1 MSSDRKSGRSISGD
15 EHLEIFRLPTNEP
28 FIVVQVRLDRKT
40 YWLLSRQTITL
51 AAFPGL
57 IGLDPA
63 RDQSAFQTF
72 QQTLQN
78 EIDRARH
85 VLRTDF

>member
-1 MSSDRKSGRSISGD
+1 M
-15 EHLEIFRLPTNEP
+15 PTGEP
-28 FIVVQVRLDRKT
+28 FIVVQVRLDRTT

-57 IGLDPA
+57 IGLDPE
-63 RDQSAFQTF
+63 RDQLAFQTI
-72 QQTLQN
+72 QLTLQN